1 MAADRVTC
9 CWKLVGKSCRKLV
22 TGVPSR
28 SHDCLR
34 PHRCRRPGSVKG
46 VACSTRPNGAD
57 HHRGRLGRL
66 LPQPY
71 RPLTA
76 AAAAVPQIPGGDH
89 GFHGGS
95 ASGGSVG
102 LGSYHNPISKR
113 CQTNFTH
120 QGRPGRAGGCRPGR
134 PPPGPGAGTPP
145 PPLVRRLSHGCL
157 RILSRFSQRRP
168 GRRADPG
175 FRPGRPLPEPYRPT
189 GRHQGRP
196 GLSAWPPPA
205 PESVKVV
212 VAANVAT
219 WPPPSWWSAS
229 TWPKN
234 KRTFPQR
241 GGSQKG
247 PRRASEKPLSCPAA
261 SPNWP
266 PPPPAPATLP
276 RRCY

>member
-134 PPPGPGAGTPP
+134 PPPGQA
-145 PPLVRRLSHGCL
+145 LELRRHPWCAACL
-157 RILSRFSQRRP
+157 TVVSEFSQDSLSGDLAVELTRVFDQAGPYRSLTVLPDATKAGRACRP
-168 GRRADPG
+168 GRRQ
-175 FRPGRPLPEPYRPT
+175 
-189 GRHQGRP
+189 H
-196 GLSAWPPPA
+196 
-205 PESVKVV
+205 
-212 VAANVAT
+212 
-219 WPPPSWWSAS
+219 
-229 TWPKN
+229 
-234 KRTFPQR
+234 
-241 GGSQKG
+241 
-247 PRRASEKPLSCPAA
+247 
-261 SPNWP
+261 PN
-266 PPPPAPATLP
+266 
-276 RRCY
+276 R